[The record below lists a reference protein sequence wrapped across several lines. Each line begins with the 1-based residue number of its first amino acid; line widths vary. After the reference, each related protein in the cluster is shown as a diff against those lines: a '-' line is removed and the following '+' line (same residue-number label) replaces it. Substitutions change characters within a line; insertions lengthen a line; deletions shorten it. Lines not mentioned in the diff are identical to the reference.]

1 LFKKCANKIFGRIKC
16 LFTIFINLNF
26 TKLMDIRVLG
36 SNMEVG
42 DALSNHAK
50 ENLEKHVRKY
60 FDTAINADVHFSKQ
74 NSKFYANVIINEGM
88 KKGIVIKSDG
98 IAEDPYGCFNEAME
112 RAAKQLRRYK
122 RKIKNYRRERGGLK
136 NVDLVEKGYDA
147 LKYTISATPYPAL
160 EEAEEE
166 EMLVEGVH
174 HDEKLNIITEKSTD
188 IEELTVQDA
197 IMKMDLANLP
207 ALVFINVDTRRLNV
221 VYHRKDGNVSWID
234 PEMN

>member
-1 LFKKCANKIFGRIKC
+1 
-16 LFTIFINLNF
+16 
-26 TKLMDIRVLG
+26 MDIRVLG

-42 DALSNHAK
+42 DALTIHAK

-98 IAEDPYGCFNEAME
+98 TAEDPYGCFNEAME

-136 NVDLVEKGYDA
+136 SADLSEKGYDA
-147 LKYTISATPYPAL
+147 LKYTISAVPYPAL

-166 EMLVEGVH
+166 ESTEFKV
-174 HDEKLNIITEKSTD
+174 DEKLNIVTEKNTD
-188 IEELTVQDA
+188 IEELTVQEA

-207 ALVFINVDTRRLNV
+207 ALVFINADSRRLNV
-221 VYHRKDGNVSWID
+221 VYHRKDGNISWID